1 MYIKFKSDD
10 KYHKMLSKKL
20 TYTSG
25 NKFYDVSYF
34 ILNASDDIERHE
46 NDKGEFIAVN
56 FVSTGLLRII
66 FDETMSLCQMKE
78 TLLDI
83 FTKALKVPIGRRY
96 LTFHGSKVGS
106 HYPGIINHILTDLD
120 LDKYKTIEEFRIK
133 LLFIIV
139 AFWD

>member
-56 FVSTGLLRII
+56 FVS
-66 FDETMSLCQMKE
+66 C
-78 TLLDI
+78 
-83 FTKALKVPIGRRY
+83 
-96 LTFHGSKVGS
+96 
-106 HYPGIINHILTDLD
+106 
-120 LDKYKTIEEFRIK
+120 
-133 LLFIIV
+133 
-139 AFWD
+139 